1 MNASF
6 VYISIILASKIEIP
20 ILISF
25 LNKVS
30 CKALLGYLQFSS
42 IYDGN
47 ANKKMSDLIE
57 MIIYGY
63 INNTLKNKVI
73 DDISYNKAVKL
84 LKEKCI
90 NVKGLPGYGNIDMK
104 KADIMKK
111 YAKK

>member
-6 VYISIILASKIEIP
+6 VCISIILASKIELP

-30 CKALLGYLQFSS
+30 CKALLGYLQLNS

-47 ANKKMSDLIE
+47 ANNKMSDLIE
-57 MIIYGY
+57 MIIYRY

-90 NVKGLPGYGNIDMK
+90 NVKGLSGYGNIDMK